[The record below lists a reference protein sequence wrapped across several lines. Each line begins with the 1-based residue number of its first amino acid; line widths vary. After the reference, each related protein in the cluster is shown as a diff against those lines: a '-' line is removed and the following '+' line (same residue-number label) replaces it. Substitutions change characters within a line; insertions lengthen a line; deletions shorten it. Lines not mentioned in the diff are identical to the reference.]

1 MGARLLMA
9 TCSATSASVTR
20 EGRGEGVDQGF
31 GREKRVYGSAFGRVR
46 EGPDRSRED
55 RGGQRVTFGKTT
67 LLKRNVCSKGVHP
80 RGCKCLPAQDDC
92 GQGDHRSGVSMGG
105 QKGRSAFS
113 KTTPFREQAR
123 PCCGQR
129 AQG

>member
-67 LLKRNVCSKGVHP
+67 LLKLECV
-80 RGCKCLPAQDDC
+80 
-92 GQGDHRSGVSMGG
+92 QG
-105 QKGRSAFS
+105 GRSPER
-113 KTTPFREQAR
+113 TQALVRSRRLR
-123 PCCGQR
+123 PEGSPVYGWR
-129 AQG
+129 